1 MMKILANTFFL
12 AVTAFIFC
20 TCENRQDNTSV
31 SADAVLLRNA
41 TIIDGT
47 GADALQQTDILIEDS
62 LITAIGQ
69 HLDTSG
75 IASVIDLTG
84 KTVVPAFI
92 SAHVHVGTLK
102 GTDATGKNYTRDN
115 ILRQLKKYADYGILN
130 VLSMGTDRPLLFE
143 NGLYDSLKNG
153 QLEGASMYSAGYGFG
168 APQGAPPMG
177 SAMDKVYRPDSITE
191 VAAKIDSLA
200 SLNVQAVKIWVDDF
214 GGEVKKIDSAVYK
227 TIISEAH
234 RHNIAVVAHAYYLS
248 DAHQLVADGV
258 DVIGHSIRDQEV
270 DDSLLMQMKEKDV
283 KYIPTLTLDE
293 FAYIYAIKPDWIE
306 ETFFKE
312 ALEPGVYEMITSADY
327 QKKMKEAA
335 AYTKN
340 KAAFETAL
348 INLKK
353 IFDAGILV
361 ALGTDSGAS
370 PVRAQGFA
378 EHRELALLVRAG
390 LTPLQAITVATQ
402 NAAKV
407 LKIDDRFGT
416 LEKGKIADLIVLN
429 GNPLDDIK
437 NTQMIEAVY
446 KKGKAVSTGP
456 IKD

>member
-1 MMKILANTFFL
+1 MKTLSSTFFL
-12 AVTAFIFC
+12 ALSTLIFC
-20 TCENRQDNTSV
+20 ACQNRQRNAAV
-31 SADAVLLRNA
+31 SEDAILLRNA
-41 TIIDGT
+41 TIIEGT

-62 LITAIGQ
+62 LITAIGPN
-69 HLDTSG
+69 LDTAG

-102 GTDATGKNYTRDN
+102 GTASAGKNYTREN
-115 ILRQLKKYADYGILN
+115 ILRQLKKYADYGVLN
-130 VLSMGTDRPLLFE
+130 VLSMGTDRPLVFE

-153 QLEGASMYSAGYGFG
+153 RFEGASMYSAGYGFG

-191 VAAKIDSLA
+191 VAGKIDSLA
-200 SLNVQAVKIWVDDF
+200 SLQVQAIKIWVDDF
-214 GGEVKKIDSAVYK
+214 GGEVKKIDSSIYK

-234 RHNIAVVAHAYYLS
+234 KHNITVVAHAYYLS

-270 DDSLLMQMKEKDV
+270 DDSLLTQMKEKGV

-293 FAYIYAIKPDWIE
+293 FAYIYALKPDWIDD
-306 ETFFKE
+306 TFFKE
-312 ALEPGVYEMITSADY
+312 ALEPGVYEMIISADY
-327 QKKMKEAA
+327 QKKMQEAA
-335 AYTKN
+335 NYTKN

-378 EHRELALLVRAG
+378 EHRELALLVQAG
-390 LTPLQAITVATQ
+390 LTPLQAITVATR
-402 NAAKV
+402 NAAEV

-429 GNPLDDIK
+429 RNPLDDIK

-446 KKGKAVSTGP
+446 KAGREISKGPVAQ
-456 IKD
+456 

>member
-1 MMKILANTFFL
+1 MKILANTFFL